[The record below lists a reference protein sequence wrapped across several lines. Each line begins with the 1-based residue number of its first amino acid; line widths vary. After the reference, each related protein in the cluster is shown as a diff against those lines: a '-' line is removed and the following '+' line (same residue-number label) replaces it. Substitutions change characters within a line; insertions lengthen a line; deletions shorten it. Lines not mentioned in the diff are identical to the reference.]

1 MKAISLGTAMERG
14 ARIAPH
20 RVRRPAMRSLFRPA
34 LSRIFAA
41 LQEWRRR
48 RRDRA
53 ELARFDER
61 MLSDIGITRAD
72 LWREINK
79 PFWRK

>member
-1 MKAISLGTAMERG
+1 MKAISLGTPTERG
-14 ARIAPH
+14 TRIVPQ
-20 RVRRPAMRSLFRPA
+20 RVRRRAMPSLREAP
-34 LSRIFAA
+34 SRIFAA

-48 RRDRA
+48 CRDRA

-72 LWREINK
+72 VWREINK

>member
-1 MKAISLGTAMERG
+1 
-14 ARIAPH
+14 
-20 RVRRPAMRSLFRPA
+20 VRRRAVRP
-34 LSRIFAA
+34 LLCQVLRQIFAA

-48 RRDRA
+48 SHDRA

-72 LWREINK
+72 VWREINK
-79 PFWRK
+79 PFWRR

>member
-1 MKAISLGTAMERG
+1 MKAISLGTPTERG
-14 ARIAPH
+14 TRIVPQ
-20 RVRRPAMRSLFRPA
+20 RVRRRAMPA
-34 LSRIFAA
+34 LREAVSRIFAA

-48 RRDRA
+48 RCDRA

>member
-1 MKAISLGTAMERG
+1 MKAISLGTATERG
-14 ARIAPH
+14 TRIAPP
-20 RVRRPAMRSLFRPA
+20 RVRRRAMRPLLREG
-34 LSRIFAA
+34 LSRIFAV
-41 LQEWRRR
+41 LREWRRR
-48 RRDRA
+48 CRDRA

-72 LWREINK
+72 VWREINK

>member
-1 MKAISLGTAMERG
+1 MKAISLGTATERG
-14 ARIAPH
+14 PRIARE

-48 RRDRA
+48 CRDRA

-72 LWREINK
+72 VWREINK

>member
-1 MKAISLGTAMERG
+1 M
-14 ARIAPH
+14 
-20 RVRRPAMRSLFRPA
+20 RPLFRQA

-41 LQEWRRR
+41 LQQWRRR
-48 RRDRA
+48 SRDRA

-61 MLSDIGITRAD
+61 MLSDIGITRAEV
-72 LWREINK
+72 WREINK

>member
-1 MKAISLGTAMERG
+1 MKTISLGTAAGHRS
-14 ARIAPH
+14 RIAPQK
-20 RVRRPAMRSLFRPA
+20 VRRRAMPLLRQA
-34 LSRIFAA
+34 LNRIFAA

-48 RRDRA
+48 GRDRA

>member
-1 MKAISLGTAMERG
+1 MKAISLHTTTGPGT
-14 ARIAPH
+14 RIALA
-20 RVRRPAMRSLFRPA
+20 RVRRRALRSLFRQE
-34 LSRIFAA
+34 LSRVFTA
-41 LQEWRRR
+41 LRQWRQRS
-48 RRDRA
+48 RDRA

-72 LWREINK
+72 VWREINK